1 MYRQRIY
8 SGNMHEEKNGDCL
21 SNDPGSN
28 DKRAKARKRGN
39 RKTIKS
45 YNLS

>member
-1 MYRQRIY
+1 MKI
-8 SGNMHEEKNGDCL
+8 GNSTNYDARRKNGDCL
-21 SNDPGSN
+21 LNDPGSN

-45 YNLS
+45 YNLC